1 MDEDTATEDTATDD
15 IPLGDL
21 LPGLADLPG
30 TPQEALLGGP
40 LRRHLAR
47 RDELRWSSLAAI
59 SPAEIAAVSGIGP
72 VRTKQILSRLSSFV
86 ALKTSR
92 IDRPEPSTPSD
103 LASGLVEAVA
113 EIAAWAVG
121 TGRDGSLLDAISAA
135 SDTDSADVP
144 LAQLDWL
151 AQLPTSAI
159 CTPEHARTY
168 DPVAVASDL
177 IASFDERERAILDR
191 VLDFDRSAPTL
202 QEIGERFSV
211 SRERIRQIEK
221 RIRTNLDQAIGSPTT
236 RPLGAAADRLRGR
249 LGAAVP
255 ARLLV
260 GEFAE
265 YPPDLIDRLILH
277 LAGPY
282 RFDGDWYVLSA
293 LGDFSAAVRST
304 FESVAED
311 GIAPFAAFVDALMEL
326 GLKPEHAKVAV
337 LEAERFR
344 VLDDIVVDW
353 SGSLAT
359 KATIALRIAGHP
371 MSSAEII
378 EFVGPNSDR
387 GLSNQVHA
395 DDRIVKV
402 GVNRFALSEW
412 GMDEFPGLVPT
423 MVQRLSSGPM
433 DLEHLRSELSRE
445 YAVSPNSVGI
455 MASTHPAFLL
465 ESGVVMLRPEDRPYI
480 PDDNIEGTRSCY
492 LIDGVWSWRVPVDHD
507 ILRGSGRQ
515 IPEAFAVHL
524 GAAPLA
530 SGSLDSPVGPIALSW
545 RQYPAIGS
553 LRAAARSLDAVEGDW
568 MFVRRVRPS
577 AIDFRLVPAAAV
589 GDDPEQMLRCLIG
602 APDSDGD
609 LEQVL
614 ADALGLRG
622 SVNHDLAEERAAL
635 VARREHDLV
644 ELLDRIE
651 SEWARA
657 ASGSDSP
664 AG

>member
-236 RPLGAAADRLRGR
+236 RPLVAAADRLR
-249 LGAAVP
+249 
-255 ARLLV
+255 
-260 GEFAE
+260 
-265 YPPDLIDRLILH
+265 DRL
-277 LAGPY
+277 
-282 RFDGDWYVLSA
+282 
-293 LGDFSAAVRST
+293 
-304 FESVAED
+304 
-311 GIAPFAAFVDALMEL
+311 
-326 GLKPEHAKVAV
+326 
-337 LEAERFR
+337 
-344 VLDDIVVDW
+344 
-353 SGSLAT
+353 
-359 KATIALRIAGHP
+359 
-371 MSSAEII
+371 
-378 EFVGPNSDR
+378 
-387 GLSNQVHA
+387 
-395 DDRIVKV
+395 
-402 GVNRFALSEW
+402 
-412 GMDEFPGLVPT
+412 
-423 MVQRLSSGPM
+423 
-433 DLEHLRSELSRE
+433 
-445 YAVSPNSVGI
+445 
-455 MASTHPAFLL
+455 
-465 ESGVVMLRPEDRPYI
+465 
-480 PDDNIEGTRSCY
+480 
-492 LIDGVWSWRVPVDHD
+492 
-507 ILRGSGRQ
+507 
-515 IPEAFAVHL
+515 
-524 GAAPLA
+524 
-530 SGSLDSPVGPIALSW
+530 
-545 RQYPAIGS
+545 
-553 LRAAARSLDAVEGDW
+553 
-568 MFVRRVRPS
+568 
-577 AIDFRLVPAAAV
+577 
-589 GDDPEQMLRCLIG
+589 
-602 APDSDGD
+602 
-609 LEQVL
+609 
-614 ADALGLRG
+614 
-622 SVNHDLAEERAAL
+622 
-635 VARREHDLV
+635 
-644 ELLDRIE
+644 
-651 SEWARA
+651 
-657 ASGSDSP
+657 
-664 AG
+664 